1 MRDKYQPYGRP
12 VEVSPGIARVT
23 FSTRQRR
30 ITPQLIRARVALAGH
45 FDILSTRMT
54 QPRIVAQGT
63 SGDWMTWES
72 RLLDDSEPDS
82 IRA

>member
-1 MRDKYQPYGRP
+1 MPLKYQPYGRP

-23 FSTRQRR
+23 FSTRKRT
-30 ITPQLIRARVALAGH
+30 ITPQYIRARVELAGH
-45 FDILSTRMT
+45 FDIVARRMT
-54 QPRIVAQGT
+54 QPRIIAQGT

-82 IRA
+82 ALA